1 MRLNQGKLMPAYHR
15 LARIRRAGI
24 HEPEVGGHLLLRA
37 GHAWVVD
44 VVGGDEKHIPR
55 GGADDRQILFHAHD
69 DLNAG
74 FGAGKCLV

>member
-1 MRLNQGKLMPAYHR
+1 
-15 LARIRRAGI
+15 
-24 HEPEVGGHLLLRA
+24 
-37 GHAWVVD
+37 
-44 VVGGDEKHIPR
+44 VGGDEKHIPR